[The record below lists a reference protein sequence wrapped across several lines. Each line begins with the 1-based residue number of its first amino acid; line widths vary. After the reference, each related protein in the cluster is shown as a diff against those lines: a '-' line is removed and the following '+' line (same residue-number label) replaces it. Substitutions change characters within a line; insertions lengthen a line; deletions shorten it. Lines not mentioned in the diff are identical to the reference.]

1 MEEDWEKTLI
11 LFITL
16 IIIGGFYISPRVK
29 KMNMSYYFA
38 LILILFFICIIQRQ
52 YLKNWKEDDKKT
64 DYTLVYWLYNLLSI
78 ILFLFLIYVLG
89 LNPKIKNLKGG
100 ANMYDTDVNIS
111 SDNNMAKNLITKG
124 IGTVINGIS
133 AYTNFWRNLAKKV
146 LGKSE
151 ETNYTEN

>member
-11 LFITL
+11 LFVTL
-16 IIIGGFYISPRVK
+16 IIIGGLYISPRVK
-29 KMNMSYYFA
+29 KMNMTYYFA

-52 YLKNWKEDDKKT
+52 YLKNWSEDEKKT
-64 DYTLVYWLYNLLSI
+64 DYTLVYWLYNLLSA

-100 ANMYDTDVNIS
+100 SMYDTDINIS
-111 SDNNMAKNLITKG
+111 SENNMAKNLVAKG
-124 IGTVINGIS
+124 VGTVVRGIS
-133 AYTNFWRNLAKKV
+133 AYTNFWRNLARKV

-151 ETNYTEN
+151 VSNYTEN

>member
-11 LFITL
+11 LFVTL
-16 IIIGGFYISPRVK
+16 IIIGGFYISPRIK
-29 KMNMSYYFA
+29 KMNMTYYFA

-52 YLKNWKEDDKKT
+52 YLKNWSEDEKKT
-64 DYTLVYWLYNLLSI
+64 DYTLVYWLYNLLSA

-100 ANMYDTDVNIS
+100 SMYDTDINIS
-111 SDNNMAKNLITKG
+111 TENNMAKNLITRG
-124 IGTVINGIS
+124 VGTVIRGIS

-151 ETNYTEN
+151 ESDYTEN

>member
-11 LFITL
+11 LFVTL

-29 KMNMSYYFA
+29 KMNMTYYFA

-52 YLKNWKEDDKKT
+52 YLKNWKEDEQKT
-64 DYTLVYWLYNLLSI
+64 DYTLVYWLYNLLSV

-111 SDNNMAKNLITKG
+111 SENNMAKNLITKG
-124 IGTVINGIS
+124 VGTVINGIS
-133 AYTNFWRNLAKKV
+133 AYTNFWRRLARKV

-151 ETNYTEN
+151 EINYTEN

>member
-11 LFITL
+11 LFVTM
-16 IIIGGFYISPRVK
+16 IIIGGFYISPNVK
-29 KMNMSYYFA
+29 KMNMTYYFA

-52 YLKNWKEDDKKT
+52 YLKNLKEDEKKT

-100 ANMYDTDVNIS
+100 ANLYDTDVNIS
-111 SDNNMAKNLITKG
+111 SENNMVKNLLTKG
-124 IGTVINGIS
+124 AGTVINGIS
-133 AYTNFWRNLAKKV
+133 SYTNFWRRIAKKI
-146 LGKSE
+146 LGKSD